1 MMERDTRTPSQVNT
15 TSRCKVSWS
24 KAPNG
29 PRRPNNFS
37 NSKPVATG
45 GITSGNE
52 MIVENQAD
60 AKFQPGDRFEL
71 DHDGRKDMLKVV
83 SPAYIEKNPD
93 GSLNRWHI
101 PITRTD
107 QVSNP

>member
-52 MIVENQAD
+52 MIVSTTD
-60 AKFQPGDRFEL
+60 LPGQSR
-71 DHDGRKDMLKVV
+71 RASS
-83 SPAYIEKNPD
+83 SPAARPN
-93 GSLNRWHI
+93 GR
-101 PITRTD
+101 ITTVLSAETQAVNQTICQSSADIAAIYGR
-107 QVSNP
+107 